1 MKHEDIIYFADTASC
16 PYGERS
22 REEIIELSRKA
33 IRLLIEKGVK
43 VIVIACN
50 TASTTSSA
58 VLRHEFSIPIIATEP
73 AVKPAVE
80 NTKSGIIG
88 VLATRSTIESGQID
102 RLALMYGKDVKVIK
116 QIGHSLVDIVEGG
129 KTTSPQA
136 KELLESYIS
145 PMVELGCDHI
155 VLGCTH
161 YPFLKSTIFSIL
173 KDKGKDDIKVIDTAE
188 PVAKRVRSVLQDNDL
203 TTDRLDDGTTT
214 FISSSASQSGE
225 QLQAIFNTINR

>member
-1 MKHEDIIYFADTASC
+1 
-16 PYGERS
+16 
-22 REEIIELSRKA
+22 
-33 IRLLIEKGVK
+33 
-43 VIVIACN
+43 
-50 TASTTSSA
+50 
-58 VLRHEFSIPIIATEP
+58 
-73 AVKPAVE
+73 
-80 NTKSGIIG
+80 
-88 VLATRSTIESGQID
+88 
-102 RLALMYGKDVKVIK
+102 
-116 QIGHSLVDIVEGG
+116 
-129 KTTSPQA
+129 
-136 KELLESYIS
+136 S

>member
-1 MKHEDIIYFADTASC
+1 MADKNSPIGVFDSGIGGLTILKKIRTLMKHEDIIYFADTASC

-145 PMVELGCDHI
+145 P
-155 VLGCTH
+155 
-161 YPFLKSTIFSIL
+161 
-173 KDKGKDDIKVIDTAE
+173 
-188 PVAKRVRSVLQDNDL
+188 
-203 TTDRLDDGTTT
+203 
-214 FISSSASQSGE
+214 
-225 QLQAIFNTINR
+225 